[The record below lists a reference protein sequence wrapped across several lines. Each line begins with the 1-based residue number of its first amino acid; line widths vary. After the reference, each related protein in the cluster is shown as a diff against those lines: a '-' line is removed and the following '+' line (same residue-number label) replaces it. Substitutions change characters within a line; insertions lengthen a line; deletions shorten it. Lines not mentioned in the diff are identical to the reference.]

1 MNFFRQEVQTMSTV
15 YLNGAYLPMSEA
27 RISPMD
33 RGFLFGDGI
42 YEVIPSYDGRLV
54 GFKPHLGRMQDGLD
68 ALEIPLR
75 LDHEEWRDIAGE
87 LIARNGGGDLGLY
100 FHVSRGADSQRNH
113 AYPEGIEPTR
123 YAFAFGIPPA
133 PVPDKAAASCYTVST
148 AEDLRWRRCNIKST
162 ALLGNVMHYQYGCA
176 RGHGETI
183 LYNRERELTEAS
195 ACNVYVIR
203 HGIVATPLLDHQKLP
218 GITRMMLLE
227 ILRRDG
233 TIPVQERVVT
243 LDELATADE
252 VWLSSSSK
260 DIVPV
265 IEIDGRPVGDGG
277 VGDVW
282 LAAQTLYSA
291 HKFDF

>member
-1 MNFFRQEVQTMSTV
+1 MTTV
-15 YLNGAYLPMSEA
+15 YLNGEYMPMSEA

-54 GFKPHLGRMQDGLD
+54 GFAPHLERMQDGLD
-68 ALEIPLR
+68 AIEIRLR
-75 LDHEEWRDIAGE
+75 ADPDEWRE
-87 LIARNGGGDLGLY
+87 IARQLIDRNGAGNLGIY
-100 FHVSRGADSQRNH
+100 FHVSRGADTQRNH
-113 AYPEGIEPTR
+113 AYPDNITPTL
-123 YAFAFGIPPA
+123 YAFAFEIPPP
-133 PVPDKAAASCYTVST
+133 PVPDKSATTCYTVAT
-148 AEDLRWRRCNIKST
+148 AEDLRWKRCNIKST
-162 ALLGNVMHYQYGCA
+162 ALLGNVMHYQYGHA
-176 RGHGETI
+176 QGHKETI
-183 LYNRERELTEAS
+183 LYNQQEELTEAA
-195 ACNVYVIR
+195 ACNVYVVK

-218 GITRMMLLE
+218 GITRLMLLE

-233 TIPVQERVVT
+233 SIPVEERVVT
-243 LDELATADE
+243 RRELEHADE

-260 DIVPV
+260 EVAPV
-265 IEIDGRPVGDGG
+265 IEIDGRPVANGA